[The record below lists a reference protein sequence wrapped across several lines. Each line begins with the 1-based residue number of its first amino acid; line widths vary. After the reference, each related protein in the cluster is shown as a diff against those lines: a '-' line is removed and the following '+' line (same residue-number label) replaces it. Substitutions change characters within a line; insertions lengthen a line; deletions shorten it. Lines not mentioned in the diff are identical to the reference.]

1 MRHNPF
7 SIEDKIVPVE
17 AIKKMVEGSYE
28 QLTSRLDEAVEENR
42 SLFTEGVED
51 VARLATFRNKVIV
64 GTADGSYFE
73 AKFESKDGEIVF
85 GEPSQLDVPVVSS
98 SNAAKSVRDYS
109 LSIVDSLMSE
119 GVSESAGSIMQ
130 LASLQEQKQVELA
143 RDYTGEVMAAL
154 AEGRPWR
161 QVFSEQ
167 SGEIR
172 RQIVDVLESINDNAL
187 EAKYKPLYETDEI
200 PEEQFENYRGNAE
213 ADLGLASDRLEQV
226 HHVAEAA
233 YLPFIESVGDAEL
246 DEAEAEA
253 LSHFCFFAE
262 DLIQDLQEVR
272 GIVSDALVNE
282 QCVMCLGHIY
292 DSIAESLASYEMAA
306 IFVERMVGAFD
317 GAV

>member
-1 MRHNPF
+1 MLHNPF
-7 SIEDKIVPVE
+7 SIQDKIVSAE
-17 AIKKMVEGSYE
+17 AIKQMVEGSYE
-28 QLTSRLDEAVEENR
+28 QLTGRLDEAVEKNR
-42 SLFTEGVED
+42 SLFTEGTENIS
-51 VARLATFRNKVIV
+51 RLATFKNKIIV

-73 AKFESKDGEIVF
+73 AKFENKDGEIVF
-85 GEPSQLDVPVVSS
+85 GEPALLEVPVISS

-109 LSIVDSLMSE
+109 LSIVDSMMSE
-119 GVSESAGSIMQ
+119 GASGVVGIMQ

-161 QVFSEQ
+161 QVFADQ
-167 SGEIR
+167 SDEIR
-172 RQIVDVLESINDNAL
+172 RQIVDVLEDIHENAL
-187 EAKYKPLYETDEI
+187 EAKYKPLYETDDI
-200 PEEQFENYRGNAE
+200 PEEQFENYRENAE

-226 HHVAEAA
+226 HSVAEAA

-246 DEAEAEA
+246 DEAEADA